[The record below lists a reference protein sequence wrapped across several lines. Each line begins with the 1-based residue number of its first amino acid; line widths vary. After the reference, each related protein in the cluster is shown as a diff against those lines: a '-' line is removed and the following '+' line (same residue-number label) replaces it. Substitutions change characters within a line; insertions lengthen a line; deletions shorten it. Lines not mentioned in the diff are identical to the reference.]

1 MGTIGINEL
10 NKMKTSAEK
19 IIKDY
24 SQGKRLFEGLEI
36 EGDFKNQ
43 NLNGIIFDNCFIV
56 GDFKYSKLENSV
68 FSNGNIKTCDFRYSD
83 LTNSRFNNLAVE
95 STQFDWSKT
104 AGIDFNNN
112 YCYGQKVDQSDFEKN
127 FKTNQSK
134 PRFNVKQIFK
144 LTNRGLVISGEIVEG
159 LIKIGDELNIQSKDY
174 EIIAV
179 EMVDNIGENIAYI
192 GLVIPV
198 FDNEE
203 IEKITD
209 TNLNNTIIEI
219 TKKS

>member
-1 MGTIGINEL
+1 MKIN
-10 NKMKTSAEK
+10 AED
-19 IIKDY
+19 IIKEY

-43 NLNGIIFDNCFIV
+43 NLTGIEFNNCFIA
-56 GDFKYSKLENSV
+56 GDFKYCKLENSV

-104 AGIDFNNN
+104 DGIDFSNN
-112 YCYGQKVDQSDFEKN
+112 YCYNQNVEQSDFEKN

-144 LTNRGLVISGEIVEG
+144 LTNRGLVLSGEIVEG
-159 LIKIGDELNIQSKDY
+159 IISKGDNLKIQSKDY

-179 EMVDNIGENIAYI
+179 EMVDNIGEIIAYV

-198 FDNEE
+198 FDNDE
-203 IEKITD
+203 IDKIED
-209 TNLNNTIIEI
+209 TNLVNTIIEI
-219 TKKS
+219 TKKADNT